1 MCLFK
6 LITVSSK
13 QTKKIRDNQPEKK
26 PTKEALEKILK
37 SSAYV
42 TGNFLK
48 TLLSDV
54 LVKP

>member
-1 MCLFK
+1 MF
-6 LITVSSK
+6 V
-13 QTKKIRDNQPEKK
+13 QTNNCIIKIDKKIRDNQPEKK
-26 PTKEALEKILK
+26 PTKETLEKILK
-37 SSAYV
+37 LSAYV